1 MDAQDHYLAAEIRE
15 ALARDPRLAELHLDV
30 AVVGGAV
37 HITGE
42 VATEERRSAVLD
54 LLRERFAGH
63 DVHCHVGVTPTEGPQ
78 APEAIA

>member
-1 MDAQDHYLAAEIRE
+1 MDAQDHYLAVEIQE

-42 VATEERRSAVLD
+42 VATIERRDAVLD
-54 LLRERFAGH
+54 LVRSRFGGR
-63 DVHCHVGVTPTEGPQ
+63 DVHCHVTVTPTEGPQ
-78 APEAIA
+78 EPEAIG